1 MAEHPPTGE
10 IYGHL
15 TGRKRVSIMLLGAIS
30 GVAVAALFALFA
42 RQSPA
47 PADLIIGAIV
57 GAALGYQPAWAKN
70 GGNAPNP
77 IEPSPS
83 TRRWLFHR
91 RVFIQG

>member
-1 MAEHPPTGE
+1 MAEQPPTGE

-47 PADLIIGAIV
+47 PADLIIGAII
-57 GAALGYQPAWAKN
+57 GAALGLSASLGEK
-70 GGNAPNP
+70 
-77 IEPSPS
+77 
-83 TRRWLFHR
+83 RRKR
-91 RVFIQG
+91 PKPD

>member
-1 MAEHPPTGE
+1 MAEQPPTGE

-15 TGRKRVSIMLLGAIS
+15 TGRKRASIMLLGAIS

-57 GAALGYQPAWAKN
+57 GAALGLSASLGEK
-70 GGNAPNP
+70 
-77 IEPSPS
+77 
-83 TRRWLFHR
+83 RRKR
-91 RVFIQG
+91 PKPD